1 MIKVIKIDFDDFIKS
16 INQNNSKNDTIEMIK
31 DTEEIC
37 KSFNDANSNE
47 DIIVKLKNAAIA
59 FANAEKFDKEDV
71 KNIGIEE
78 TGRYYNI
85 LQDILGSFNSFAN
98 YQLNNISKLVAEV
111 EKESSE
117 ENDGLEN
124 LTKEELIARL
134 REKSK

>member
-16 INQNNSKNDTIEMIK
+16 INQNDSKNDTIEMIK

-37 KSFNDANSNE
+37 KSFADANSNE
-47 DIIVKLKNAAIA
+47 DIIIKLKNAAIA
-59 FANAEKFDKEDV
+59 FANTEKFDKEDV
-71 KNIGIEE
+71 KNIGIKE
-78 TGRYYNI
+78 TERYYNI